1 MSNVL
6 ERFEKYL
13 HTSPKHFA
21 TNNFERG
28 VKLMQT
34 DYAKKLK
41 YVSINDYSRQYLWFD
56 IDQKTIYK
64 VLKDTGLEP
73 TLIIETIGV
82 GTGHLAFELRTP
94 VSFQAKSHKK
104 PQVFYKAV
112 YDSLAVDLYADPAF
126 AGKFVKNPLVSEK
139 SRIKYG
145 WRIHTFDRTY
155 DLNEFP
161 IILPV
166 DSKSKEQEIT
176 EKPGK
181 KKRLMRHWT
190 HSRHQYLFDK
200 VRYMAYREVK
210 INPWGNLGNFVLSA
224 LNKYNNYPDRD
235 PLPKRQINDLAKCIT
250 SYCLRH
256 KDTIGNDQ
264 KNRGACA
271 DWMGWE
277 WDPDYMTVQER
288 QHHGAMYTAQ
298 LKRQQTLEKIEQ
310 AISQLITAGKK
321 ATKTEISRLTGL
333 SRQAIYDAMGK

>member
-1 MSNVL
+1 MSHVL

-21 TNNFERG
+21 TNDFEHG

-41 YVSINDYSRQYLWFD
+41 YVSINDRSRQYLWFD

-104 PQVFYKAV
+104 PQIFYKAV
-112 YDSLAVDLYADPAF
+112 YDSLAVDLYADTAF
-126 AGKFVKNPLVSEK
+126 AGKFVKNPLVSDK
-139 SRIKYG
+139 SLIKYN
-145 WRIHTFDRTY
+145 WRIHTFDRRY
-155 DLNEFP
+155 DLSEFP
-161 IILPV
+161 TVLPEEDKQKEIV
-166 DSKSKEQEIT
+166 D
-176 EKPGK
+176 KPGK
-181 KKRLMRHWT
+181 KKRVMRHWSE
-190 HSRHQYLFDK
+190 SRHQYLFDK
-200 VRYMAYREVK
+200 VRFMAYKEVK
-210 INPWGNLGNFVLSA
+210 INPWGNLGYFVLTA
-224 LNKYNNYPDRD
+224 LNKYNDFPDRD
-235 PLPKRQINDLAKCIT
+235 PLPKRQINDLANCIT
-250 SYCLRH
+250 RYCLLH

-271 DWMGWE
+271 DWMGFD

-298 LKRQQTLEKIEQ
+298 LKREQTIAKITD
-310 AISQLITAGKK
+310 AIGKLIAAGKK
-321 ATKTEISRLTGL
+321 ASQTEVAELTGL
-333 SRQAIYDAMGK
+333 GIATIKRNWVK

>member
-6 ERFEKYL
+6 ERFEQYL
-13 HTSPKHFA
+13 YTSKKHFA
-21 TNNFERG
+21 TNDFDRG

-34 DYAKKLK
+34 DYAKQLK
-41 YVSINDYSRQYLWFD
+41 YVSINDKSRQYLWFD

-73 TLIIETIGV
+73 TLIIETVGV

-112 YDSLAVDLYADPAF
+112 YDSLAVDLYADTAF
-126 AGKFVKNPLVSEK
+126 AGKFVKNPLVSSK
-139 SRIKYG
+139 NQIKYG
-145 WRIHTFDRTY
+145 WRIHTFDRRY
-155 DLNEFP
+155 DLTEFP
-161 IILPV
+161 IILPA
-166 DSKSKEQEIT
+166 DDKENEVE
-176 EKPGK
+176 EKPSK

-190 HSRHQYLFDK
+190 ESRHQYLFDK

-210 INPWGNLGNFVLSA
+210 VNPGNLGHFVLTA

-235 PLPKRQINDLAKCIT
+235 PLPKRQIKDLSNCIKT
-250 SYCLRH
+250 WCLQH
-256 KDTIGNDQ
+256 KDTIGSDQ

-277 WDPDYMTVQER
+277 WDPDYMTVPER

-298 LKRQQTLEKIEQ
+298 LKRTQTQEKIVA
-310 AISQLITAGKK
+310 AIGQLISAGKK
-321 ATKTEISRLTGL
+321 ASQSEVAELTGL
-333 SRQAIYDAMGK
+333 GIATVKRNWVK